1 MQYMTLERVYKHY
14 DSKKQGENT
23 MKKRIMCW
31 VLSITVFLSSVP
43 AAYANTGAQTGDTY
57 TYTYVNPAYEN
68 EVSSVD
74 LQKLQQTGSIRLF
87 SSDAETYET
96 TIASAASK
104 VRAAAKKRSTA
115 ITVYYQSASL
125 PSGQLATD
133 IWNSAMAHTGV
144 PNEGDYLSMQYG
156 GWSCNI
162 SLFESNG
169 IYYSTLTYTVSYY
182 TTAAQE
188 ERMNSEV
195 AAVLS
200 KLNLSGKSDYEK
212 IKGIYDYICKNVT
225 YDCAHEND
233 DSYYLK
239 YTAYG
244 ALVNKTAICQGYPLL
259 FCRLALELGVD
270 ARFIGGYGE
279 GDTHAWAIVKL
290 GGKYYNVDPTWDAI
304 NLQKGLPYKYFLR
317 CNANFSNHTRDFEYT
332 TTSFNNAYPMA
343 GSDFNIDETDP
354 GQDIILSD
362 EIVHLIFAD
371 MAYARIPSN
380 FKNKTVS
387 EWLKAKTWESIT
399 GKAGYDKKEMTDNI
413 FNNSEQLSRVDVFK
427 MVGDWIILDVINGEA
442 GYAANV
448 FQKGNDIIIAYRG
461 SEEGPSS
468 IGKGEDWW
476 VDAEFSILN
485 SLDPRQFGDTD
496 PKYGKEKG
504 ALNTYLAYAG
514 KGNVTITGHS
524 LGGALVAYV
533 STLTGAKGYAFDGA
547 VGHVIDLTY
556 LYEPLAIDFH
566 SKDQMSFINYTDPER
581 LDSKIADLIQHTN
594 ADLFPGICYQS
605 NTDFKDRSFPLAWTH
620 NQYSNTILSEDGT
633 KLEFMPVA
641 EQHYPKDNWYASVD
655 YSYLGIATGGISGA
669 IAGAYFGGFK
679 GLFKGAH
686 AGIKWGEK
694 VGRMLKIGTVYL
706 GTENDDEIS
715 VLKSIESFWDVTAA
729 TNENVLYG
737 GDGGDTLIGA
747 ASSDIL
753 IPGASNSDRLSGGLG
768 NDVYLIDAASR
779 GNVQISDYTGN
790 DVIRLK
796 NGNNLVYSSI
806 QPTGYDL
813 FNECYGFK
821 IQNGPTIY
829 LSKSLL
835 RNSFKVMNDSDTPIC
850 IIDTKGNISR
860 PVARRDVEVE
870 AECKEVTIE
879 GVCEVDIFAPNG
891 TLAGKYDTSCS
902 GLYPEEFG
910 VVYISDSEGEPLL
923 SATLYA
929 DYRLEVSGNDRI
941 DVAIVGSDAE
951 YYVDQVTSAKDVD
964 LFKGVATIEPEKNQ
978 VSQGDVD
985 AVTSD
990 YKMTTS
996 IEVNENEKRLIQGET
1011 AELTATAFTEDGTM
1025 SKDLFWVSNDPS
1037 VVTCDYNENGN
1048 CIITAVGSGDT
1059 EVYAV
1064 AEDSGVFAVTKV
1076 HSYIEIVTAPTCTIP
1091 GYSTFTCL
1099 GCGDSYVGNE
1109 LPALGHSFGA
1119 WITFKSATCTEAGEE
1134 TRTCSR
1140 CGEKDTKAIAALGH
1154 DWGVGVVTKEPTETT
1169 KGERSYTCSRC
1180 GEKRTEEIPELSHV
1194 HSYIAMV
1201 TAPTCTEK
1209 GYTTYTCSCGESYV
1223 DNETAALGH
1232 SFGVWI
1238 TTKASTCTDAG
1249 EETRT
1254 CSRCGEKEYRAITV
1268 TGHDFKAVVTEPTCM
1283 AAGFITY
1290 TCSKC
1295 GDSYTGDE
1303 VAMLGHDYKDGICT
1317 RCGGADPDYL
1327 PPIDRA
1333 ALQAAIAIAEKID
1346 RSKYTD
1352 ETVAAMEAALTAAKA
1367 ALEAE
1372 KPADVNDAAAT
1383 LDAAVKALKEKSVL
1397 RFDDVKD
1404 PAQYYYEPVYWAVDK
1419 SITTG
1424 TGAAT
1429 FSPNAGCTRAQ
1440 VVTFLW
1446 RAAGEP
1452 EPTKGDNPFQDVK
1465 PNAYY
1470 YKAVL
1475 WAVEKGITTGT
1486 SATTFRPDATC
1497 TRGQI
1502 VTFLWRYN
1510 DMPEPT
1516 KTDNPF
1522 ADVKADQYYY
1532 KAVLW
1537 AVEKGIT
1544 KGTSDSKFSPDST
1557 CTRGQIVTFLYRDK
1571 K

>member
-1 MQYMTLERVYKHY
+1 
-14 DSKKQGENT
+14 

-225 YDCAHEND
+225 YDYAHQND

-270 ARFIGGYGE
+270 ARFIGGYGK

-304 NLQKGLPYKYFLR
+304 RLQDGLPYEYFLR
-317 CNANFSNHTRDFEYT
+317 CNASFSDHTRDVEYT

-343 GSDFNIDETDP
+343 GSDFEGINPGQFASPTKVFFEYRGSPKDKEDNETVCWYSDSYFDENSYIYQPSLATMSLCLAMSAFASNEATYKNKSQNVIDLMKKIGISSSAIAINDWFKVKPLADSIGVAIGSKPIKSNGADYTLIAVAIRGGGYEQEWASNFTVGESGMHSGFDTAKKNVVSFLKQYLSNNDIHGKLKIWVTGYSRAAATANLVGGAIDDGALDSPDYSVARKDVFTYCFETPAGATLNVSKQTVYSNIFNIINPSDPVPFVAPSAWGFCRYGIDKYLPTAAIDPDYAKYNTANSLVGGHKYEMLKQYLTLPDIKEYTVDDFQMKAILITYNLITRLPGVKIADDNKNNMTQSMFLNSLVKQLAGLIGKRSDYIKQYEDSFRMIFICIEGITIKQAEMATSSFMKQVEKNWGSLVASMLLDKSETGRVIEDWFLTALKDAGLTVNNKQKLDEAVVRLTLLVVEMASLHLNMTTTLFYNLGRIGKAHYPELCYAWLAAMDPNYVSKPFLALFNGTYRIVRVNCEVDVNVFNENDDLVAAIKDDEPQVITGSSIISGIDQDGQKYVVLPIAEAYSVHIVAREDDNIDYGVDEYCPESGDYSRSINYIDISLKQGEQIIGQIPELKEEEQEESLIEGSTADYALTSPSFGSIVPDSNITGDNIDE
-354 GQDIILSD
+354 
-362 EIVHLIFAD
+362 
-371 MAYARIPSN
+371 AYYYID
-380 FKNKTVS
+380 VS
-387 EWLKAKTWESIT
+387 
-399 GKAGYDKKEMTDNI
+399 TDNI
-413 FNNSEQLSRVDVFK
+413 QNGVVIGSGSRLAYSYAQVEAIPNEGFVFAGWFDNNKCV
-427 MVGDWIILDVINGEA
+427 
-442 GYAANV
+442 
-448 FQKGNDIIIAYRG
+448 
-461 SEEGPSS
+461 SEE
-468 IGKGEDWW
+468 
-476 VDAEFSILN
+476 
-485 SLDPRQFGDTD
+485 Q
-496 PKYGKEKG
+496 
-504 ALNTYLAYAG
+504 TYRFR
-514 KGNVTITGHS
+514 VTKDVT
-524 LGGALVAYV
+524 LVAKFIPE
-533 STLTGAKGYAFDGA
+533 L
-547 VGHVIDLTY
+547 GH
-556 LYEPLAIDFH
+556 
-566 SKDQMSFINYTDPER
+566 
-581 LDSKIADLIQHTN
+581 
-594 ADLFPGICYQS
+594 
-605 NTDFKDRSFPLAWTH
+605 TH
-620 NQYSNTILSEDGT
+620 
-633 KLEFMPVA
+633 
-641 EQHYPKDNWYASVD
+641 
-655 YSYLGIATGGISGA
+655 SYLSVITNPSCTGSGFTTYTCSEC
-669 IAGAYFGGFK
+669 GDSY
-679 GLFKGAH
+679 
-686 AGIKWGEK
+686 
-694 VGRMLKIGTVYL
+694 IGN
-706 GTENDDEIS
+706 E
-715 VLKSIESFWDVTAA
+715 TAA
-729 TNENVLYG
+729 
-737 GDGGDTLIGA
+737 
-747 ASSDIL
+747 
-753 IPGASNSDRLSGGLG
+753 LG
-768 NDVYLIDAASR
+768 H
-779 GNVQISDYTGN
+779 
-790 DVIRLK
+790 
-796 NGNNLVYSSI
+796 
-806 QPTGYDL
+806 
-813 FNECYGFK
+813 
-821 IQNGPTIY
+821 
-829 LSKSLL
+829 
-835 RNSFKVMNDSDTPIC
+835 
-850 IIDTKGNISR
+850 
-860 PVARRDVEVE
+860 
-870 AECKEVTIE
+870 
-879 GVCEVDIFAPNG
+879 
-891 TLAGKYDTSCS
+891 
-902 GLYPEEFG
+902 
-910 VVYISDSEGEPLL
+910 
-923 SATLYA
+923 
-929 DYRLEVSGNDRI
+929 
-941 DVAIVGSDAE
+941 
-951 YYVDQVTSAKDVD
+951 
-964 LFKGVATIEPEKNQ
+964 
-978 VSQGDVD
+978 
-985 AVTSD
+985 D
-990 YKMTTS
+990 YK
-996 IEVNENEKRLIQGET
+996 
-1011 AELTATAFTEDGTM
+1011 A
-1025 SKDLFWVSNDPS
+1025 
-1037 VVTCDYNENGN
+1037 
-1048 CIITAVGSGDT
+1048 
-1059 EVYAV
+1059 
-1064 AEDSGVFAVTKV
+1064 
-1076 HSYIEIVTAPTCTIP
+1076 IVTAPTCTSV
-1091 GYSTFTCL
+1091 GFTA
-1099 GCGDSYVGNE
+1099 Y
-1109 LPALGHSFGA
+1109 
-1119 WITFKSATCTEAGEE
+1119 
-1134 TRTCSR
+1134 TCSR
-1140 CGEKDTKAIAALGH
+1140 CDSSYIDNVIAALGH
-1154 DWGVGVVTKEPTETT
+1154 DWGVGVVTKEPTETA
-1169 KGERSYTCSRC
+1169 KGERSNTCSRC

-1209 GYTTYTCSCGESYV
+1209 GYTTYTCTCGESYF

-1254 CSRCGEKEYRAITV
+1254 CSRCGEKEYRATTA
-1268 TGHDFKAVVTEPTCM
+1268 TGHDFMAEVTEPTCM

-1303 VAMLGHDYKDGICT
+1303 VAMLGHDYKDGVCT

-1537 AVEKGIT
+1537 AVEKDIT
-1544 KGTSDSKFSPDST
+1544 KGTSDTKFCPDST